1 MESLTSES
9 KAVKRKRGRADED
22 TRLSM
27 VRNYRKAMTFITS
40 TWASGEHGPLAACV
54 PAGMVS
60 ARERLALN
68 RCSDRLFAVYIY
80 TNVPHCFHAYQDGPV
95 GWVGKTS
102 TAGMCTCVYKCIYI
116 YKSASRNLDNKIMC
130 YWH

>member
-1 MESLTSES
+1 
-9 KAVKRKRGRADED
+9 
-22 TRLSM
+22 M

-80 TNVPHCFHAYQDGPV
+80 IEY
-95 GWVGKTS
+95 
-102 TAGMCTCVYKCIYI
+102 IYI
-116 YKSASRNLDNKIMC
+116 YKRASLFSCISGWAGRLGGQDLDRGYVHVC
-130 YWH
+130 V

>member
-1 MESLTSES
+1 
-9 KAVKRKRGRADED
+9 
-22 TRLSM
+22 M

-80 TNVPHCFHAYQDGPV
+80 
-95 GWVGKTS
+95 
-102 TAGMCTCVYKCIYI
+102 I
-116 YKSASRNLDNKIMC
+116 YKRASLFSCISGWAGRLGGQDLDRGYVHVC
-130 YWH
+130 V

>member
-1 MESLTSES
+1 
-9 KAVKRKRGRADED
+9 
-22 TRLSM
+22 M

-60 ARERLALN
+60 TRERLALN

-80 TNVPHCFHAYQDGPV
+80 IQTCLIVFMHIRMGRSAGWARPRPRVCARVCINVY
-95 GWVGKTS
+95 
-102 TAGMCTCVYKCIYI
+102 IYI
-116 YKSASRNLDNKIMC
+116 
-130 YWH
+130 

>member
-1 MESLTSES
+1 
-9 KAVKRKRGRADED
+9 
-22 TRLSM
+22 M

-80 TNVPHCFHAYQDGPV
+80 IYIQTCLIVFMHIRMGRSAGWARPRPRVCARVCINVYI
-95 GWVGKTS
+95 
-102 TAGMCTCVYKCIYI
+102 YIYI

>member
-1 MESLTSES
+1 
-9 KAVKRKRGRADED
+9 
-22 TRLSM
+22 M

-80 TNVPHCFHAYQDGPV
+80 IYIEYIYIQTCLIVFMHIRMGRSAGWARPRPRVCARVCINVY
-95 GWVGKTS
+95 
-102 TAGMCTCVYKCIYI
+102 IYI
-116 YKSASRNLDNKIMC
+116 YISRLPETWITK
-130 YWH
+130 

>member
-1 MESLTSES
+1 
-9 KAVKRKRGRADED
+9 
-22 TRLSM
+22 M

-80 TNVPHCFHAYQDGPV
+80 KRASLFSCISGWAGRLGGQDLDRGYV
-95 GWVGKTS
+95 HV
-102 TAGMCTCVYKCIYI
+102 CV
-116 YKSASRNLDNKIMC
+116 
-130 YWH
+130 